1 MSLSTG
7 MVKIVVASWV
17 LWSIYVC
24 LLETVVPSTLYDSM
38 ENATLASLIII
49 PTTGHVLTFLAV
61 RRSSRYVLSLTHSRQ
76 HTTLFEREKKAAA
89 NMALYTLVTLASL
102 VPLMIL
108 LNFGDSVVA
117 ANILFP
123 WASTVT
129 MLVSSINPVIQIQ
142 RNTALREALKNQ
154 FN

>member
-49 PTTGHVLTFLAV
+49 PTAGHVLTFLAV

-76 HTTLFEREKKAAA
+76 HATLFEREKKAAA

>member
-1 MSLSTG
+1 

-17 LWSIYVC
+17 LWFIYIC
-24 LLETVVPSTLYDSM
+24 LLETVVPSSLYDSM

-49 PTTGHVLTFLAV
+49 PTAGHVLTFLAV
-61 RRSSRYVLSLTHSRQ
+61 HRSSRYVLGLTHSRQ
-76 HTTLFEREKKAAA
+76 HTTLFYREKKAAA
-89 NMALYTLVTLASL
+89 NMAFYTLVTLASM

-117 ANILFP
+117 ANLLYPWMCTVIL
-123 WASTVT
+123 
-129 MLVSSINPVIQIQ
+129 LVSSINPVIQIQ
-142 RNTALREALKNQ
+142 RNAALREALKNQ

>member
-1 MSLSTG
+1 

-17 LWSIYVC
+17 FWSIYVC

-49 PTTGHVLTFLAV
+49 PTAGHVLTFLAV

-76 HTTLFEREKKAAA
+76 HATLFEREKKAAA